1 MEDEGHTMVENVSFI
16 VIARNEVF
24 AVDRCL
30 RSFLSMPLE
39 NCEILAIDSDST
51 DGTLNIMKNYAA
63 ESPLVSVFRCT
74 GYVNAAVARNV
85 GLDRATKKYICFC
98 DGDTEWTADFIRES
112 LRVMEAGEA
121 DAVTGGLT
129 EQVYSSDY
137 DRVLETSTRVAFASR
152 RSVSYCGGNSI
163 MRKAVTDAVGSWDER
178 LMRNEDID
186 YTLRVSRHGR
196 FIALPVCMGTHH
208 TQRYEER
215 TWRHFRDR
223 RLRYHGVVLWK
234 NLDRPKVL
242 AELVLKKNRGFLF
255 GYAFY
260 TLFAAWIVTSVVT
273 AKPQVPFAVGL
284 LAFVALD
291 LILGLLRGDGVLK
304 RLVTHYCYPSS
315 VLCGF
320 VLGAGRKPAATVV
333 EEVHY

>member
-1 MEDEGHTMVENVSFI
+1 MEEDHTMIENVSFI
-16 VIARNEVF
+16 VIARNEEF

-30 RSFLSMPLE
+30 RSFLSMPLA

-51 DGTLNIMKNYAA
+51 DGTLDIIKSYAA
-63 ESPLVSVFRCT
+63 ENPIVSVFRCT

-85 GLDRATKKYICFC
+85 GLDRAQKKYICFS
-98 DGDTEWTADFIRES
+98 DGDTEWTADFVRES

-129 EQVYSSDY
+129 HQVYSSSY
-137 DRVLETSTRVAFASR
+137 DRVLETRTRGLPASR

-163 MRKAVTDAVGSWDER
+163 MRKAVADAVGSWDER

-186 YTLRVSRHGR
+186 YTLRVSRYGR
-196 FIALPVCMGTHH
+196 LIALPACMGTHH

-215 TWRHFRDR
+215 VWKCFRDR
-223 RLRYHGVVLWK
+223 QIRFHGALLRK
-234 NLDRPKVL
+234 NLGRPKAL
-242 AELVLKKNRGFLF
+242 AELVLKKSPGFLF
-255 GYAFY
+255 GYVFY
-260 TLFAAWIVTSVVT
+260 ALFSAWIVTSVVT
-273 AKPQVPFAVGL
+273 AEPQVPFAVGL

-291 LILGLLRGDGVLK
+291 VILGLLRGDGVLK

-320 VLGAGRKPAATVV
+320 VLGAGRRPAATVV
-333 EEVHY
+333 EEVH